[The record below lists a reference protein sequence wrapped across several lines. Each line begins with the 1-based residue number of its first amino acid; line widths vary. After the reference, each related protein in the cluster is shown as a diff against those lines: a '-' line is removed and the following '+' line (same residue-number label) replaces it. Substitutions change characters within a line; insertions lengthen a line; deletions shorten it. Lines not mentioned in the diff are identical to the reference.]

1 MLDIDDTVK
10 PVFGTGSREPSTETP
25 MRRA

>member
-10 PVFGTGSREPSTETP
+10 PVFGTGSREPSTDTP
-25 MRRA
+25 M